1 MTGKMRRLFGFLGHP
16 DMALVSQADITRY
29 VEDELMAKQP
39 KFGKRVEAG
48 GYRDHVIY
56 VQALFGLAHDTGRL
70 PTDPT
75 THLTYQKKTGSR
87 GRFTDA
93 ERFAIYEAA
102 LRSDNPLFKWLNL
115 WGIFHGLRP
124 AEIVEADTRDL
135 VFENGIPVF
144 YVQTDYR
151 EGDEKTVKTEASKR
165 GLPIHSA
172 FRDGFVGYVQSLPPG
187 PLFSGLKPYHGRRA
201 DDASNKLNKWLHKE
215 TGIPKGKSFYWHR
228 HTVKS
233 MLEAKHV
240 PDRLNDYLLG
250 HAGPQQVA
258 KVYLHREFPEV
269 LAAVEKIEVPVKP

>member
-1 MTGKMRRLFGFLGHP
+1 MSRTTEGASLVVMDCALSPVQQRNLEKAWGTKVIDRTGLILEIFGRR
-16 DMALVSQADITRY
+16 ARTREGAMQ
-29 VEDELMAKQP
+29 VE
-39 KFGKRVEAG
+39 
-48 GYRDHVIY
+48 
-56 VQALFGLAHDTGRL
+56 LA
-70 PTDPT
+70 
-75 THLTYQKKTGSR
+75 HLTYQKKTGSR

-201 DDASNKLNKWLHKE
+201 DDGSNKLNKWLHKE

-233 MLEAKHV
+233 VLEAKHV